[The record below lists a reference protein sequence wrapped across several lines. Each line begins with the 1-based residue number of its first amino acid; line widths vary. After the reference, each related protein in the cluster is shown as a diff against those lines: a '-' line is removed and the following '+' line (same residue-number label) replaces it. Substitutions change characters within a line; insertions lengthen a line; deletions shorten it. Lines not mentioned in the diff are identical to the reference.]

1 VLVQQLLLVEQ
12 LLVLLAVVHMA
23 VVVQLL
29 VLHTVALVAGQDM
42 AAVGMLVVRQL
53 DMAALVDMVVE
64 FQSTLVEERHVEVV
78 HHMLVRSLVLPLVDK
93 LAFH

>member
-1 VLVQQLLLVEQ
+1 
-12 LLVLLAVVHMA
+12 MA

-64 FQSTLVEERHVEVV
+64 FQSTL
-78 HHMLVRSLVLPLVDK
+78 
-93 LAFH
+93 